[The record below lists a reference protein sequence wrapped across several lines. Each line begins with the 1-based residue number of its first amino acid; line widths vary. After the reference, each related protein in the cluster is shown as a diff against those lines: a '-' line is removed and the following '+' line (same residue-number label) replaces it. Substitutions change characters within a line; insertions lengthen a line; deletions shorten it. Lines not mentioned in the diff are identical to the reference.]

1 MRTTLKLTQIVDDW
15 LAETDILPATKA
27 DYRRKIGLWFRW
39 LSAES
44 YDPRY
49 AERRNIIDYK
59 RFLQQ
64 SGKSVLTVCS
74 YVTVVKLFYAYCAG
88 QRYCDNIGTGI
99 KSSIKHKEYY
109 KSALTREEA
118 ARLIDSIDTTTVV
131 GKRDKLIV
139 ALMLTNGL
147 RACEVARIDIR
158 DLDTYNGR
166 TVIHIQRKGKVD
178 KRDTVAVPEMITE
191 LFEDYIACRDFDGN
205 EPLVISHAHSSPRQ
219 RLAKVTIS
227 AIVKRRL
234 REIGIDRPDIT
245 AHSLRHTC
253 GSLMV
258 ENGVDVETIKD
269 MLGHSDT
276 QTTRIYIEM
285 AQQRR
290 AARTQPSNLSP
301 DCCKTDENNT
311 EEELG
316 LINTQLIKP
325 HDLKQRTKT

>member
-1 MRTTLKLTQIVDDW
+1 MRTPLKLTQIVDDW
-15 LAETDILPATKA
+15 LVETDILPATKA
-27 DYRRKIGLWFRW
+27 DYRRKIRLWFRW
-39 LSAES
+39 LSAEGC
-44 YDPRY
+44 DPRY
-49 AERRNIIDYK
+49 AECRHIIDYK
-59 RFLQQ
+59 RYLQQ

-88 QRYCDNIGTGI
+88 RRYCDNIGAGI

-109 KSALTREEA
+109 KAALTQGEA
-118 ARLIDSIDTTTVV
+118 TRLMDSIDTSTVA

-158 DLDTYNGR
+158 DFDTYNGR

-191 LFEDYIACRDFDGN
+191 LVEDYIACRDFVED
-205 EPLVISHAHSSPRQ
+205 EPLVISHAHGSHRQ

-290 AARTQPSNLSP
+290 LLERSPSNLIA
-301 DCCKTDENNT
+301 
-311 EEELG
+311 G
-316 LINTQLIKP
+316 LIAKP
-325 HDLKQRTKT
+325 KKNRRKKR

>member
-1 MRTTLKLTQIVDDW
+1 MRTTLKLTQIVNEW

-39 LSAES
+39 LSAEGC
-44 YDPRY
+44 DPRY
-49 AERRNIIDYK
+49 AERRHIIDYK
-59 RFLQQ
+59 RYLQQ
-64 SGKSVLTVCS
+64 SGKS
-74 YVTVVKLFYAYCAG
+74 
-88 QRYCDNIGTGI
+88 I

-118 ARLIDSIDTTTVV
+118 ARLMDSIDTTTVV

-139 ALMLTNGL
+139 VLMLTNGL

-158 DLDTYNGR
+158 DFDTYNGR

-191 LFEDYIACRDFDGN
+191 LFEDYIACRDFDED
-205 EPLVISHAHSSPRQ
+205 EPLAISHAHSSRRQ

-253 GSLMV
+253 GSFD
-258 ENGVDVETIKD
+258 G
-269 MLGHSDT
+269 G
-276 QTTRIYIEM
+276 
-285 AQQRR
+285 QRCGCR
-290 AARTQPSNLSP
+290 NDQGYARPQ
-301 DCCKTDENNT
+301 
-311 EEELG
+311 
-316 LINTQLIKP
+316 
-325 HDLKQRTKT
+325 

>member
-1 MRTTLKLTQIVDDW
+1 M
-15 LAETDILPATKA
+15 
-27 DYRRKIGLWFRW
+27 
-39 LSAES
+39 
-44 YDPRY
+44 
-49 AERRNIIDYK
+49 
-59 RFLQQ
+59 
-64 SGKSVLTVCS
+64 
-74 YVTVVKLFYAYCAG
+74 
-88 QRYCDNIGTGI
+88 
-99 KSSIKHKEYY
+99 
-109 KSALTREEA
+109 
-118 ARLIDSIDTTTVV
+118 DSIDTSTVA

-158 DLDTYNGR
+158 DFDTYNGR

-191 LFEDYIACRDFDGN
+191 LVEDYIAGRDFVED
-205 EPLVISHAHSSPRQ
+205 EPLVISHAHGSHRQ

-269 MLGHSDT
+269 KLGHSDT

-290 AARTQPSNLSP
+290 LPERSPSNLIAR
-301 DCCKTDENNT
+301 
-311 EEELG
+311 
-316 LINTQLIKP
+316 LIAKP
-325 HDLKQRTKT
+325 KKSRRKKR

>member
-1 MRTTLKLTQIVDDW
+1 M
-15 LAETDILPATKA
+15 
-27 DYRRKIGLWFRW
+27 
-39 LSAES
+39 
-44 YDPRY
+44 
-49 AERRNIIDYK
+49 
-59 RFLQQ
+59 
-64 SGKSVLTVCS
+64 
-74 YVTVVKLFYAYCAG
+74 
-88 QRYCDNIGTGI
+88 
-99 KSSIKHKEYY
+99 
-109 KSALTREEA
+109 
-118 ARLIDSIDTTTVV
+118 DSIDTTTLV

-158 DLDTYNGR
+158 DFDTYNGR

-178 KRDTVAVPEMITE
+178 KRDKVAVPEMITE
-191 LFEDYIACRDFDGN
+191 LFEDYIACRDFDED
-205 EPLVISHAHSSPRQ
+205 EPLVISHAHGNRRQ

-258 ENGVDVETIKD
+258 DSGVDVETIKD

-290 AARTQPSNLSP
+290 LLERSPSNLIA
-301 DCCKTDENNT
+301 
-311 EEELG
+311 G
-316 LINTQLIKP
+316 LIAKP
-325 HDLKQRTKT
+325 TKTRRKKR